1 MRKLSLE
8 YVYKLACENERIV
21 YIGSDVGAGTLDDF
35 KQQFPDRFFMEGIS
49 EQHIIGMA
57 AGLAL
62 EGYIPY
68 VNTIATF
75 LTRRCYEQLAID
87 VCLQNLPIRLI
98 GNGGGLVYAPLGP
111 THLAI
116 DDIALM
122 RALPNMQ
129 VVAVADEEEMRRL
142 MAVTADISG
151 PLYIRVGKG
160 NEPVIYKDEYNFQFG
175 QASIWKEPKSA
186 LIISTG
192 IMSHLALEIAHKFDQ
207 VGIMHMHTIE
217 PFDSQAVIKYAKQV
231 DLIITLEEHILNG
244 GLGSAVMECLLDNNV
259 NRIPKVKRYGIK
271 NRFPKGYGSQQEM
284 IDNEIVSRD
293 ELISFLEKYYEHKNF
308 FATI

>member
-8 YVYKLACENERIV
+8 YVYKLANVDNRIV
-21 YIGSDVGAGTLDDF
+21 YIGSDVGAGTLDNF
-35 KQQFPDRFFMEGIS
+35 KQDFPDRFFMEGIS

-62 EGYIPY
+62 EGYMPY

-87 VCLQNLPIRLI
+87 VCLHNLPVRLI

-116 DDIALM
+116 DDFALM

-129 VVAVADEEEMRRL
+129 IVAVADEEEMRRL
-142 MAVTADISG
+142 MLLSPEIEG

-160 NEPVIYKDEYNFQFG
+160 NEPIIYKESYGFEFG
-175 QASIWKEPKSA
+175 RASLWREPGDV
-186 LIISTG
+186 LIVSTG
-192 IMSHLALEIAHKFDQ
+192 VMSHMSLAVSQRFEG
-207 VGIMHMHTIE
+207 VGVMHMHTIK
-217 PFDSQAVIKYAKQV
+217 PFDNEALHYYAQSV
-231 DLIITLEEHILNG
+231 DLIITLEEHVLNG
-244 GLGSAVMECLLDNNV
+244 GLGSAVLESLSDGRLAKM
-259 NRIPKVKRYGIK
+259 PKIIRLGI
-271 NRFPKGYGSQQEM
+271 NDRFPRGYGSQQDM
-284 IDNEIVSRD
+284 INHEV
-293 ELISFLEKYYEHKNF
+293 ISVDGLSHIICEHYDGVKNSEV
-308 FATI
+308 I